1 MGTEAAMDSGEGVR
15 TLTVRRCPPH
25 SVSTR
30 CITGKTQTLP
40 VSPRSPRAAGAQVHK
55 QSYYSRPG
63 EVTGTPKG
71 QRASR
76 GRKGCPRL
84 PFELLEGSEVNR
96 SRTRKAKTP
105 AEATRRNI
113 LMAEARQ
120 AERGQTH
127 QRRTAICRDHTCKR
141 DQESHSATAGG

>member
-1 MGTEAAMDSGEGVR
+1 MDSGEGVR

-30 CITGKTQTLP
+30 MSQRKSRLCLCPQEVHGP
-40 VSPRSPRAAGAQVHK
+40 PGAQVHK
-55 QSYYSRPG
+55 QSYYSGPG

-71 QRASR
+71 QRTSR

-120 AERGQTH
+120 AERGQSH
-127 QRRTAICRDHTCKR
+127 QQRTAICRDHTCKR